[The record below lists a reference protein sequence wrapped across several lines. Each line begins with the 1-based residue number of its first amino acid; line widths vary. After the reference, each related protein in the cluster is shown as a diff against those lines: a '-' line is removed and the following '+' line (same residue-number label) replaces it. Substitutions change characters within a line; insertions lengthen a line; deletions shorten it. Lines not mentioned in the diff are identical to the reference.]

1 MANYDETAEE
11 REQGRAV
18 QAAIK
23 ETETVEIMDY
33 VFDRDNPPDNDG
45 DRSLEE
51 PEDPLGIEEP
61 DQEASADDGGEP
73 EAQQAEGEEPEGEEP
88 EQQYERDPAYVPS
101 TRLREETDARRNAER
116 EAAEWRARYDETQRL
131 LRPQQPQQPPPPT
144 PDMFADPEAWKQDF
158 RQQVINETR
167 QSMQRA
173 SIEEA
178 RARYGA
184 EFDHAYQLLDSDP
197 RLTREAQAVLASLNP
212 GEAIMRLA
220 EPYMGE
226 FRQQRQE
233 QELAQ
238 AQQIAA
244 RNGYTLVPG
253 RGGPTSRPQQLR
265 NNPPSLNGASGGG
278 NTRRERLDPRGMDG
292 SEEAIFREAF
302 TNLR

>member
-1 MANYDETAEE
+1 MANQMSADDKAAEQAISGAIADTEDEIFKDAFGH
-11 REQGRAV
+11 EQD
-18 QAAIK
+18 
-23 ETETVEIMDY
+23 E
-33 VFDRDNPPDNDG
+33 NDG
-45 DRSLEE
+45 DKSLEE
-51 PEDPLGIEEP
+51 MDDPTGGKP
-61 DQEASADDGGEP
+61 DESNQEADEPQQDEAEP
-73 EAQQAEGEEPEGEEP
+73 EVDEATGEDLEPPDEREP
-88 EQQYERDPAYVPS
+88 ARVPS
-101 TRLREETDARRNAER
+101 YVVREQRERAERAER
-116 EAAEWRARYDETQRL
+116 EAAEWRARYDETVRL
-131 LRPQQPQQPPPPT
+131 SRPQQPQQPPPPT

-212 GEAIMRLA
+212 GEAIMRYA

-233 QELAQ
+233 QELAE